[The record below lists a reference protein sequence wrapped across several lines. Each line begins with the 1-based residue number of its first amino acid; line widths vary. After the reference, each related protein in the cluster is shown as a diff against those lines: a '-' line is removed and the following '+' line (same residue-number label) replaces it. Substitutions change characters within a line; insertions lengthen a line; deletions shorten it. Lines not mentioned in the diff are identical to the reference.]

1 MTPDQLSTN
10 KKYSLKMLIFDAIT
24 MAYGIIALAIFV
36 PWILLSITPD
46 NPISLQVS
54 DLIYQF
60 FSFFC
65 HQLWLRSLFFN
76 NIKAPVCARCTTIYL
91 ATIIGLAFFRLK
103 GYGTKEFKMN
113 YVLLVLLFLPT
124 ALDGITQLFGW
135 RESTNLLRLLAGTP
149 FGLGY
154 AYLIAWGLPLT
165 YALTELITITIRS
178 NSEADPVA
186 NRIKKMIWP
195 L

>member
-1 MTPDQLSTN
+1 
-10 KKYSLKMLIFDAIT
+10 
-24 MAYGIIALAIFV
+24 
-36 PWILLSITPD
+36 
-46 NPISLQVS
+46 
-54 DLIYQF
+54 
-60 FSFFC
+60 
-65 HQLWLRSLFFN
+65 
-76 NIKAPVCARCTTIYL
+76 
-91 ATIIGLAFFRLK
+91 
-103 GYGTKEFKMN
+103 MN